1 MSTVAVSVVIV
12 VVDVAVSLL
21 LLFLSAC
28 VGCGVAGTG
37 AVWQCGV
44 AGTGAV
50 WYSVAQF
57 GGVGS
62 QVSLFSPNTVFDI
75 LHEITV
81 HYTEIRGE
89 ESRAMIFTLLCYI
102 VCGIYQ

>member
-1 MSTVAVSVVIV
+1 MSTVAASVVIV
-12 VVDVAVSLL
+12 VVVVAVSLL

-28 VGCGVAGTG
+28 VGKCGVAGTG

-57 GGVGS
+57 GGVGTVGFRVLRFLCFLQIQCFIFS
-62 QVSLFSPNTVFDI
+62 TKSL
-75 LHEITV
+75 
-81 HYTEIRGE
+81 YTTQKYGE
-89 ESRAMIFTLLCYI
+89 KKVEL
-102 VCGIYQ
+102 